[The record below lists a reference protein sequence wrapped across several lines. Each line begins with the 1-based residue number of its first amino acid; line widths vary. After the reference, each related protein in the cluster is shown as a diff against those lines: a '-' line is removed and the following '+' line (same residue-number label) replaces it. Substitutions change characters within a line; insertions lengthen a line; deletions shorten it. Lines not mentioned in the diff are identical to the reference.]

1 MLIEK
6 DEQAHHDIGDPSVF
20 MNQYDVEAEEE
31 VTRRA
36 IAAGEKAEDFDS
48 RLTPETSEG
57 DELMALFLGT
67 ASANTGEETHDR
79 AALGQS
85 SGPDQ
90 DGPLDDST
98 PKSLFPSDLAY
109 VDAALEHLRD
119 THPELDPRVD
129 RESQTLTLDAPA
141 DLQARFRQAP
151 PEIRPDN
158 WRFVLTADREA
169 MEDQI
174 AESRRHESNWPQV
187 HYLWRL
193 NPVVQ
198 WLNDRMLASF
208 GRHEAPIL
216 VGVPGLFQGD
226 AVFVVAGQVA
236 NRQGQPLVS
245 EWIAIPSWG
254 SDPTWSRLQDLQSA

>member
-1 MLIEK
+1 MPW
-6 DEQAHHDIGDPSVF
+6 G
-20 MNQYDVEAEEE
+20 
-31 VTRRA
+31 RRA
-36 IAAGEKAEDFDS
+36 S
-48 RLTPETSEG
+48 QTRTRSPTTPPP
-57 DELMALFLGT
+57 
-67 ASANTGEETHDR
+67 NR
-79 AALGQS
+79 
-85 SGPDQ
+85 
-90 DGPLDDST
+90 
-98 PKSLFPSDLAY
+98 SLPAIWHY

-151 PEIRPDN
+151 PEIRPDT

-208 GRHEAPIL
+208 GRHEAPVL
-216 VGVPGLFQGD
+216 AGVPGLLQGA
-226 AVFVVAGQVA
+226 AVFVVAGTG
-236 NRQGQPLVS
+236 RQ
-245 EWIAIPSWG
+245 PSRTAAG
-254 SDPTWSRLQDLQSA
+254 VGVDRDPFPGDRTRLTWSRLQDLQSA